1 MFVSKVNP
9 HSKVRVCLYLVLIVP
24 ALLAQQDSGAIAGA
38 AIDPAGAVIP
48 GVIVKVVNTGTNQT
62 TTLTTDQ
69 NGQFAATAL
78 KIGTYR
84 VEAEAAGFKKIVRDG
99 IEVRVQDRLQI
110 DLHMQ
115 VGEVSETVEVAGAA
129 QLLQTLTSSVGQV
142 METKSITDLPLN
154 GRSYLQLIVLAPGAF
169 IPQRMNTI
177 WTINS

>member
-1 MFVSKVNP
+1 MFVSKVKP
-9 HSKVRVCLYLVLIVP
+9 HSAWVCLCLVLMLP
-24 ALLAQQDSGAIAGA
+24 ALFAQQDSGVIAGS

-48 GVIVKVVNTGTNQT
+48 GVIVKFVNAGTNQT

-69 NGQFAATAL
+69 NGQFTATAL

-84 VEAEAAGFKKIVRDG
+84 LATVAGFKKIVEDG

-129 QLLQTLTSSVGQV
+129 PLLQTQTSSLGQV
-142 METKSITDLPLN
+142 METKSITDLPLKE
-154 GRSYLQLIVLAPGAF
+154 GVKV
-169 IPQRMNTI
+169 
-177 WTINS
+177 

>member
-1 MFVSKVNP
+1 
-9 HSKVRVCLYLVLIVP
+9 
-24 ALLAQQDSGAIAGA
+24 
-38 AIDPAGAVIP
+38 
-48 GVIVKVVNTGTNQT
+48 
-62 TTLTTDQ
+62 
-69 NGQFAATAL
+69 
-78 KIGTYR
+78 
-84 VEAEAAGFKKIVRDG
+84 VEAEAVGFKKIVRDG

-129 QLLQTLTSSVGQV
+129 PLLQTQTSSVGQV